1 MSQKLQEALEF
12 VTFTEEILKKSFFAA
27 VIITLLF

>member
-1 MSQKLQEALEF
+1 MRQKLQEALEF